1 MVRRLLIPVAALVLA
16 ALAAIT
22 VLQQMAAIDQSA
34 ERRALL
40 ARNAELTRAA
50 LAPGSALA
58 CLDGGAGEKVGDA
71 CEAAVFASPQAVAA
85 AVALESERLAVLQAA
100 YNLSKHGDALV
111 MPALAAMRR
120 AAELDRYGIVAHVL
134 STRDGCTVKDCTALA
149 MFHDTTALKANLK
162 AQAFEAYVARYAP
175 HWSKPAEVKAP
186 PVAEAPQAAPPSAP
200 SAPAAAVAAI
210 EAPRD
215 TKGTARPVDSRWTFP
230 SAASI
235 PPVSIMTPEPKLPKS
250 AELPQPKVDPE
261 LAKSL
266 GAVAEPGKKKEEE
279 APRLPPERP
288 KSEAAPA
295 AAPR

>member
-1 MVRRLLIPVAALVLA
+1 MLKRLLIPVAALVLA
-16 ALAAIT
+16 ALAVIA
-22 VLQQMAAIDQSA
+22 VLQQMAANDQAA

-40 ARNAELTRAA
+40 ARHAELARAA

-71 CEAAVFASPQAVAA
+71 CEQAVFASPQAVAA
-85 AVALESERLAVLQAA
+85 AVALESARLSLLQSAS
-100 YNLSKHGDALV
+100 NLSKHGDALV
-111 MPALAAMRR
+111 MPALADLRR
-120 AAELDRYGIVAHVL
+120 AAELDRYGISAHVL
-134 STRDGCTVKDCTALA
+134 ATRDGCTALKCDALA

-162 AQAFEAYVARYAP
+162 AQAFERYVARYAP
-175 HWSKPAEVKAP
+175 EWGKPAAPSPP
-186 PVAEAPQAAPPSAP
+186 PVAAAPQAAPP
-200 SAPAAAVAAI
+200 AAVAAVTPA
-210 EAPRD
+210 EPPHDRQ
-215 TKGTARPVDSRWTFP
+215 GTARPVESRWTFP

-235 PPVSIMTPEPKLPKS
+235 PAVSIMAPEPKLPKS

-266 GAVAEPGKKKEEE
+266 GAVAEPPNKEEE

-295 AAPR
+295 AAAR

>member
-1 MVRRLLIPVAALVLA
+1 MLRRLLIPVAALVLA
-16 ALAAIT
+16 ALAVIA
-22 VLQQMAAIDQSA
+22 VLQEMVANDQAA

-40 ARNAELTRAA
+40 ARNAELARAA
-50 LAPGSALA
+50 LAPGSVLA

-71 CEAAVFASPQAVAA
+71 CEQDVFASPQAVAA
-85 AVALESERLAVLQAA
+85 AVALESARLALLQAA
-100 YNLSKHGDALV
+100 FTLSKHGDAQV
-111 MPALAAMRR
+111 MPALADLRR
-120 AAELDRYGIVAHVL
+120 AAELDRYGIAAHVL
-134 STRDGCTVKDCTALA
+134 ATRDGCTALKCDALA

-175 HWSKPAEVKAP
+175 HWGKPAQPTP
-186 PVAEAPQAAPPSAP
+186 PVAAAPQAAPP
-200 SAPAAAVAAI
+200 AAVAAVTPA
-210 EAPRD
+210 ERPHD
-215 TKGTARPVDSRWTFP
+215 TQGTARPVESRWTFP

-235 PPVSIMTPEPKLPKS
+235 PPVSIMTAEPKLPKD

-261 LAKSL
+261 LARSL
-266 GAVAEPGKKKEEE
+266 GVTAEPARKEEE

>member
-1 MVRRLLIPVAALVLA
+1 MLRRLLIPVAALVLA
-16 ALAAIT
+16 ALAVIA
-22 VLQQMAAIDQSA
+22 VLQEMVANNQAA

-40 ARNAELTRAA
+40 ARNAELARAA

-71 CEAAVFASPQAVAA
+71 CEEAVFASPQAVAA
-85 AVALESERLAVLQAA
+85 AVGLESARLALLQSAFDLA
-100 YNLSKHGDALV
+100 QHGDAQA
-111 MPALAAMRR
+111 MPALAGLRR
-120 AAELDRYGIVAHVL
+120 AAELDRYGIAAHVL
-134 STRDGCTVKDCTALA
+134 ATRDGCTAVKCDALA

-175 HWSKPAEVKAP
+175 HWGKPAAP
-186 PVAEAPQAAPPSAP
+186 PVAAAPQAAPSAP
-200 SAPAAAVAAI
+200 PAAVAAA
-210 EAPRD
+210 EPPHD
-215 TKGTARPVDSRWTFP
+215 TKGTARPVESRWTFP

-235 PPVSIMTPEPKLPKS
+235 PPVSIMTAEPKLPKD

-261 LAKSL
+261 LARSL
-266 GAVAEPGKKKEEE
+266 GVTAEPAKREEE
-279 APRLPPERP
+279 PPRLPPERP